1 MKVINRDS
9 HHLVGNALS
18 DTDAASMQLFQDE
31 LAFTQP
37 VQDPQSTNDKG
48 YPTSSVIMKYLFFGG
63 PIGGGLIGLLIA
75 IFFGNV
81 AAVSIIPIAMIYGL
95 GLGLIPALLTGI
107 GAAYFKLK
115 RSYRGLGCVAI
126 LGAVIT
132 IIYASLFVIWGHVGP
147 SYAAILA
154 ASVVLGALSALLTGL
169 FSLPK
174 SLIYSA
180 G

>member
-18 DTDAASMQLFQDE
+18 DTDAASMKLSQDE

-37 VQDPQSTNDKG
+37 VQDNDKG

-81 AAVSIIPIAMIYGL
+81 AAVIIIPIAMIYGL

-115 RSYRGLGCVAI
+115 RSYRGLSCVAI

-132 IIYASLFVIWGHVGP
+132 IIYAALFVIWGHVGP